1 MTTRPRHA
9 RPDSETGSISIMGP
23 VLAIS
28 LGLILGLVW
37 DGAGQMR
44 EQQRANTIAAQ
55 AARVAGQQLDPTAAV
70 RGLGTRAD
78 VYNAANAANTFIAAA
93 GMTGSTQVVGG
104 TTIVV
109 QTSST
114 YETTFLSV
122 LGFSTLPASGQAEA
136 RIVRAY
142 GGTEQ

>member
-9 RPDSETGSISIMGP
+9 RSSGETGSISILGP

-28 LGLILGLVW
+28 LGLILGLVV

-44 EQQRANTIAAQ
+44 EQQRANTVAAQ
-55 AARVAGQQLDPTAAV
+55 AARVAGQQLDPTTAV
-70 RGLGTRAD
+70 RGLGTHAD
-78 VYNAANAANTFIAAA
+78 VSAAASAANTFIAAA

-104 TTIVV
+104 TVIVV
-109 QTSST
+109 QASST
-114 YETTFLSV
+114 YDTKFLSV
-122 LGFSTLPASGQAEA
+122 LGFPSLPASGQAEA
-136 RIVRAY
+136 RIVRAF